1 MPSERPIA
9 ICYQRR
15 DNLSGRQLRFFD
27 AMTAKLR
34 SSGFSLS
41 PENLGMDRI
50 AERYAD
56 LQDCRGVIIPAF
68 SQWEGHR
75 LNRNRTRTWTLPSE
89 FVHIVAAM
97 AVAARRP
104 LLVLLE
110 KGVDERGV
118 LKRGLLHPI
127 IDMPSS
133 LDPDWFETSEFTQ
146 VFEKW
151 SVPVRRFK
159 DIFLG
164 YSTQADE
171 IGERIGRYLKG
182 LGLQVYDWHDF
193 PASQTIW
200 DSIQEAV
207 HLTRCGVFLFMADDK
222 LKSPISQYAPRD
234 NVVYEAG
241 YFAGARGRERTLVI
255 REGGAKVPTDLGGVK
270 YIVLDCRDTVVSIE
284 TPLRMNIERILNA
297 RAFVAAAAANT

>member
-1 MPSERPIA
+1 M
-9 ICYQRR
+9 
-15 DNLSGRQLRFFD
+15 
-27 AMTAKLR
+27 
-34 SSGFSLS
+34 
-41 PENLGMDRI
+41 
-50 AERYAD
+50 
-56 LQDCRGVIIPAF
+56 
-68 SQWEGHR
+68 
-75 LNRNRTRTWTLPSE
+75 PSE
-89 FVHIVAAM
+89 FVHIEAAM

-110 KGVDERGV
+110 KGVDDRGV
-118 LKRGLLHPI
+118 LKRGLLNHPI

-133 LDPDWFETSEFTQ
+133 LDPDWFETPEFTQ
-146 VFEKW
+146 KFDKW
-151 SVPVRRFK
+151 SVQVRRFK

-171 IGERIGRYLKG
+171 IGERVGRYLTG

-207 HLTRCGVFLFMADDK
+207 ELTRCCVFLFMADDK
-222 LKSPISQYAPRD
+222 IQSRTSQYAPRD

-255 REGGAKVPTDLGGVK
+255 CETGAKVPTDLGGVK
-270 YIVLDCRDTVVSIE
+270 YISLDGREAVASIE
-284 TPLRMNIERILNA
+284 STLRANIERILKP
-297 RAFVAAAAANT
+297 RALAAAADS